1 MPMFKRHTAEMPGLN
16 TSSLPDLIFT
26 VLFFFMIVTHLRSVD
41 LKVQFKQPEGREL
54 SRLVR
59 KTTSSY
65 IVIGKP
71 VNAKMANGANVA
83 IQLND
88 KFASPADI
96 EDFMAEE
103 QKRLSPEDK
112 QRMAVSL
119 KADRNT
125 PMSVITT
132 VKQALR
138 QANALN
144 INYVAD
150 DENVNK

>member
-1 MPMFKRHTAEMPGLN
+1 
-16 TSSLPDLIFT
+16 
-26 VLFFFMIVTHLRSVD
+26 
-41 LKVQFKQPEGREL
+41 
-54 SRLVR
+54 
-59 KTTSSY
+59 
-65 IVIGKP
+65 
-71 VNAKMANGANVA
+71 MANGANVA